1 MKVTFKIYSRKEGRI
16 PIEYISDASIDAW
29 FRRNIILFFS
39 IFTFTYALFMPD
51 ASTIIGDY
59 VNLLTHQTYL
69 MHDFFEIGGI
79 AATFLN
85 VSLHFLVAFYLMRD
99 RESFRFNGLQMGAI
113 GIFIGHS
120 FFGTHPLNFLP
131 IIFGIWLYTKYTEQK
146 FSRNASICLFAA
158 SNGPIISFILFREG
172 LSLQSLFLA
181 LVFGIAVGFI
191 AVPLAEHVI
200 KFHQGFT
207 LYNFG
212 FTAGIIAMFTIVFFN
227 MLDFEIQSVS
237 YISDH
242 AHVYALIFIILIL
255 VFLLILAFIGKKST
269 PNYREEYTRLIDSSG
284 RVPAD
289 FVTRFGYGVSA
300 MNMFFNGIIFLSIV
314 LLTGYPINGS
324 VIGGIISVIGFSAF
338 GKHPRNSIPIAFGV
352 TLATLI
358 SGDSFQ
364 SQTYLLPLLFGTS
377 LAPIGGYFGFGY
389 GVLAGFLH
397 YHLVNNVFVLHLGMN
412 LYNNGFSSGFVAA
425 FLVPL
430 LEILPDSWVRK

>member
-1 MKVTFKIYSRKEGRI
+1 
-16 PIEYISDASIDAW
+16 
-29 FRRNIILFFS
+29 
-39 IFTFTYALFMPD
+39 MPD
-51 ASTIIGDY
+51 VQTILRDY
-59 VNLLTHQTYL
+59 LNLLTHQTYL

-85 VSLHFLVAFYLMRD
+85 VSVHFFVAYCLMRD
-99 RESFRFNGLQMGAI
+99 RQTVRYNGLQIAAM

-131 IIFGIWLYTKYTEQK
+131 IMFGIWLYTFYTEQK
-146 FSRNASICLFAA
+146 FSRNASICLFSA
-158 SNGPIISFILFREG
+158 SNGPIVSYILFREG
-172 LSLQSLFLA
+172 LSLQAILLA
-181 LVFGIAVGFI
+181 LVFGISVGFI
-191 AVPLAEHVI
+191 AVPLAEHLI

-212 FTAGIIAMFTIVFFN
+212 FTAGIIAMFVMLFFS
-227 MLDFEIQSVS
+227 MLGFEITPVT
-237 YISDH
+237 YLSDH
-242 AHVYALIFIILIL
+242 AHQYAVMFILLILGFLLIL
-255 VFLLILAFIGKKST
+255 VFLGMKST
-269 PNYREEYTRLIDSSG
+269 PNYREEYARLIDSSG

-300 MNMFFNGIIFLSIV
+300 LNMLLNGLIFLGIV

-338 GKHPRNSIPIAFGV
+338 GKHPRNSIPIAVGI
-352 TLATLI
+352 TLATSLA
-358 SGDSFQ
+358 GDSFQ
-364 SQTYLLPLLFGTS
+364 AQSFLLPVLFGTS
-377 LAPIGGYFGFGY
+377 LAPIGGYFGFAS

-397 YHLVNNVFVLHLGMN
+397 YHLVNSVIVLHLGMN
-412 LYNNGFSSGFVAA
+412 LYNNGFASGFVAA

>member
-1 MKVTFKIYSRKEGRI
+1 
-16 PIEYISDASIDAW
+16 
-29 FRRNIILFFS
+29 
-39 IFTFTYALFMPD
+39 MPD
-51 ASTIIGDY
+51 VGSMIQDY
-59 VNLLTHQTYL
+59 INVLTHQTYL
-69 MHDFFEIGGI
+69 THDFFEIGGI

-99 RESFRFNGLQMGAI
+99 RESFRYNGLQMGSM
-113 GIFIGHS
+113 GIFIGHA
-120 FFGTHPLNFLP
+120 FFGTHPINFMP
-131 IIFGIWLYTKYTEQK
+131 IIIGIWLYTKYTEQK

-158 SNGPIISFILFREG
+158 SNGPIVSFILFREG
-172 LSLQSLFLA
+172 LTLQSIALA
-181 LVFGIAVGFI
+181 LVFGLAVGFI

-212 FTAGIIAMFTIVFFN
+212 FTAGIIAMFTMIFFQ
-227 MLDFEIQSVS
+227 MLDFNIEAVS
-237 YISDH
+237 YLSDH
-242 AHVYALIFIILIL
+242 AHSYALVFVLFILA
-255 VFLLILAFIGKKST
+255 FLLILAFMGREST

-300 MNMFFNGIIFLSIV
+300 MNMFFNGLIFLMIV
-314 LLTGYPINGS
+314 LLTGYPINGT
-324 VIGGIISVIGFSAF
+324 VIGGLISIIGFSAF
-338 GKHPRNSIPIAFGV
+338 GKHPRNSVPIALGV
-352 TLATLI
+352 ILATFLA
-358 SGDSFQ
+358 GDSFQ
-364 SQTYLLPLLFGTS
+364 AQSFILPVLFGTA
-377 LAPIGGYFGFGY
+377 LAPIGGYFGFIY
-389 GVLAGFLH
+389 GILAGFLQ

>member
-1 MKVTFKIYSRKEGRI
+1 
-16 PIEYISDASIDAW
+16 
-29 FRRNIILFFS
+29 
-39 IFTFTYALFMPD
+39 MPD
-51 ASTIIGDY
+51 VQTILRDY
-59 VNLLTHQTYL
+59 LNLLTHQTYL

-85 VSLHFLVAFYLMRD
+85 VSVHFFVAYYLMHD
-99 RESFRFNGLQMGAI
+99 RETVRYNGLQIAAM

-120 FFGTHPLNFLP
+120 FFGTHPLNFVP
-131 IIFGIWLYTKYTEQK
+131 IMLGIWLYTKYTEQK
-146 FSRNASICLFAA
+146 FSRNASICMFSA
-158 SNGPIISFILFREG
+158 SNGPIVSYILFREG
-172 LSLQSLFLA
+172 LSLQAILLA
-181 LVFGIAVGFI
+181 LVFGISVGFI

-212 FTAGIIAMFTIVFFN
+212 FTAGIIAMFAMLFFS
-227 MLDFEIQSVS
+227 MLGFEITPVT
-237 YISDH
+237 YLSDH
-242 AHVYALIFIILIL
+242 AHQYAVMFILLILGFLLVL
-255 VFLLILAFIGKKST
+255 VFLGKKST
-269 PNYREEYTRLIDSSG
+269 PNYREEYARLIDSSG

-300 MNMFFNGIIFLSIV
+300 LNMFLNGLIFLGIV

-338 GKHPRNSIPIAFGV
+338 GKHPRNSIPIAIGI
-352 TLATLI
+352 TLATLLA
-358 SGDSFQ
+358 GDSFQ
-364 SQTYLLPLLFGTS
+364 AQSFLLPVLFGTS
-377 LAPIGGYFGFGY
+377 LAPIGGYFGFAS

-397 YHLVNNVFVLHLGMN
+397 YHLVNSVIVLHLGMN
-412 LYNNGFSSGFVAA
+412 LYNNGFASGFVAA

>member
-1 MKVTFKIYSRKEGRI
+1 
-16 PIEYISDASIDAW
+16 
-29 FRRNIILFFS
+29 
-39 IFTFTYALFMPD
+39 MPD
-51 ASTIIGDY
+51 VQTILRDY
-59 VNLLTHQTYL
+59 LNLLTHQTYL

-85 VSLHFLVAFYLMRD
+85 VSVHFFVAYYLMRD
-99 RESFRFNGLQMGAI
+99 RETVRYNGLQIASM

-120 FFGTHPLNFLP
+120 FFGTHPLNFVP
-131 IIFGIWLYTKYTEQK
+131 IMLGIWLYTKYTEQK
-146 FSRNASICLFAA
+146 FSRNASICMFSA
-158 SNGPIISFILFREG
+158 SNGPIVSYILFREG
-172 LSLQSLFLA
+172 LSLQAILLA
-181 LVFGIAVGFI
+181 LVFGISIGFI

-212 FTAGIIAMFTIVFFN
+212 FTAGIIAMFA
-227 MLDFEIQSVS
+227 MLFLSMLGFEITPVT
-237 YISDH
+237 YLSDH
-242 AHVYALIFIILIL
+242 AHQYAVMFILLILGFLLIL
-255 VFLLILAFIGKKST
+255 VFLGKKST
-269 PNYREEYTRLIDSSG
+269 PNYREEYARLIDSSG

-300 MNMFFNGIIFLSIV
+300 LNMFLNGLIFLGIV

-338 GKHPRNSIPIAFGV
+338 GKHPRNSIPIAVGI
-352 TLATLI
+352 TLATLLA
-358 SGDSFQ
+358 GDSFQ
-364 SQTYLLPLLFGTS
+364 AQSFLLPVLFGTS
-377 LAPIGGYFGFGY
+377 LAPIGGYFGFAS

-397 YHLVNNVFVLHLGMN
+397 YHLVNSVIVLHLGMN

>member
-1 MKVTFKIYSRKEGRI
+1 
-16 PIEYISDASIDAW
+16 
-29 FRRNIILFFS
+29 
-39 IFTFTYALFMPD
+39 MPD
-51 ASTIIGDY
+51 VQTILRDY
-59 VNLLTHQTYL
+59 LNLLTHQTYL

-85 VSLHFLVAFYLMRD
+85 VSVHFFVAYYLMRD
-99 RESFRFNGLQMGAI
+99 RETVRYNGLQIAAM

-120 FFGTHPLNFLP
+120 FFGTHPLNFVP
-131 IIFGIWLYTKYTEQK
+131 IMLGIWLYTKYTEQK
-146 FSRNASICLFAA
+146 FSRNASICMFSA
-158 SNGPIISFILFREG
+158 SNGPIVSYILFREG
-172 LSLQSLFLA
+172 LSLQAILLA
-181 LVFGIAVGFI
+181 LVFGISIGFI

-212 FTAGIIAMFTIVFFN
+212 FTAGIIAMFA
-227 MLDFEIQSVS
+227 MLFLSMLGFEITPVT
-237 YISDH
+237 YLSDH
-242 AHVYALIFIILIL
+242 AHQYAVMFILLILGFLLIL
-255 VFLLILAFIGKKST
+255 VFLGKKST
-269 PNYREEYTRLIDSSG
+269 PNYREEYARLIDSSG

-300 MNMFFNGIIFLSIV
+300 LNMFLNGLIFLGIV

-338 GKHPRNSIPIAFGV
+338 GKHPRNSIPIAVGI
-352 TLATLI
+352 TLATLLA
-358 SGDSFQ
+358 GDSFQ
-364 SQTYLLPLLFGTS
+364 AQSFLLPVLFGTS
-377 LAPIGGYFGFGY
+377 LAPIGGYFGFAS

-397 YHLVNNVFVLHLGMN
+397 YHLVNSVIVLHLGMN

>member
-1 MKVTFKIYSRKEGRI
+1 
-16 PIEYISDASIDAW
+16 
-29 FRRNIILFFS
+29 
-39 IFTFTYALFMPD
+39 MPD
-51 ASTIIGDY
+51 VQTILRDY
-59 VNLLTHQTYL
+59 LNLLTHQTYL

-85 VSLHFLVAFYLMRD
+85 VSVHFFVAYYLMRD
-99 RESFRFNGLQMGAI
+99 RETVRYNGLQIAAM

-120 FFGTHPLNFLP
+120 FFGTHPLNFVP
-131 IIFGIWLYTKYTEQK
+131 IMLGIWLYTKYTEQK
-146 FSRNASICLFAA
+146 FSRNASICMFSA
-158 SNGPIISFILFREG
+158 SNGPIVSYILFREG
-172 LSLQSLFLA
+172 LSLQAILLA
-181 LVFGIAVGFI
+181 LVFGISIGFI

-212 FTAGIIAMFTIVFFN
+212 FTAGIIAMFAMLFFS
-227 MLDFEIQSVS
+227 MLGFEITPVT
-237 YISDH
+237 YLSDH
-242 AHVYALIFIILIL
+242 AHQYAVMFILLILGFLLIL
-255 VFLLILAFIGKKST
+255 VFLGKKST
-269 PNYREEYTRLIDSSG
+269 PNYREEYARLIDSSG

-300 MNMFFNGIIFLSIV
+300 LNMFLNGLIFLGIV

-338 GKHPRNSIPIAFGV
+338 GKHPRNSIPIAVGI
-352 TLATLI
+352 TLATLLA
-358 SGDSFQ
+358 GDSFQ
-364 SQTYLLPLLFGTS
+364 AQSFLLPVLFGTS
-377 LAPIGGYFGFGY
+377 LAPIGGYFGFAS

-397 YHLVNNVFVLHLGMN
+397 YHLVNSVIVLHLGMN

-425 FLVPL
+425 FLVPV

>member
-1 MKVTFKIYSRKEGRI
+1 
-16 PIEYISDASIDAW
+16 
-29 FRRNIILFFS
+29 
-39 IFTFTYALFMPD
+39 MPD
-51 ASTIIGDY
+51 VQTILRDY
-59 VNLLTHQTYL
+59 LNLLTHQTYL

-85 VSLHFLVAFYLMRD
+85 VSVHFFVAYYLMRD
-99 RESFRFNGLQMGAI
+99 RETVRYNGLQIAAM

-120 FFGTHPLNFLP
+120 FFGTHPLNFVP
-131 IIFGIWLYTKYTEQK
+131 IMLGIWLYTKYTEQK
-146 FSRNASICLFAA
+146 FSRNASICMFSA
-158 SNGPIISFILFREG
+158 SNGPIVSYILFREG
-172 LSLQSLFLA
+172 LSLQAILLA
-181 LVFGIAVGFI
+181 LVFGISIGFI

-212 FTAGIIAMFTIVFFN
+212 FTAGIIAMFA
-227 MLDFEIQSVS
+227 MLFLSMLGFEITPVT
-237 YISDH
+237 YLSDH
-242 AHVYALIFIILIL
+242 AHQYAVMFILLILGFLLIL
-255 VFLLILAFIGKKST
+255 VFLGKKST
-269 PNYREEYTRLIDSSG
+269 PNYREEYARLIDSSG

-300 MNMFFNGIIFLSIV
+300 LNMFLNGLIFLGIV

-338 GKHPRNSIPIAFGV
+338 GKHPRNSIPIAVGI
-352 TLATLI
+352 TLATLLA
-358 SGDSFQ
+358 GDSFQ
-364 SQTYLLPLLFGTS
+364 AQSFLLPVLFGTS
-377 LAPIGGYFGFGY
+377 LAPIGGYFGFAS

-397 YHLVNNVFVLHLGMN
+397 YHLVNSVIVLHLGMN

-425 FLVPL
+425 FLVPV